1 MSVGQVFI
9 RCAHMWGTWQW
20 QHGIVI
26 VWNSM
31 GGIANLMRSYVGRIY
46 MWGAHICDEGHGVVA
61 AYLRNGSRGVEALA

>member
-1 MSVGQVFI
+1 
-9 RCAHMWGTWQW
+9 
-20 QHGIVI
+20 
-26 VWNSM
+26 M

>member
-1 MSVGQVFI
+1 M
-9 RCAHMWGTWQW
+9 GTWQW

-31 GGIANLMRSYVGRIY
+31 GGIDNLRRSYVGHIY
-46 MWGAHICDEGHGVVA
+46 KWGAHRRGAHICDEGHGVVA